1 MKSPCSISA
10 ASSPPA
16 PRLKSAAPRRWSVPI
31 SAPEPLLAVAS
42 LESGYGKIRVLHGID
57 FQVAAGEVVALL
69 GPNGAGKSTMLRALS
84 GLLPVNAGYV
94 RFDGRDITNATPRES
109 ARAGLVHVIEGHRVF
124 TQISVT
130 DNLLLAGY
138 DLARGERAARIEEA
152 LSFFPEIAAKR
163 HERGGALSGGQQQML
178 TVAQGL
184 VRRPRLLM
192 LDEPSAGLSPVLVYR
207 VLDVIKQLRKQGT
220 AVLLVEQLREKALAA
235 ADRVYALVQGHIAL
249 EAPTSEANLPQRLE
263 HAYFGH
269 QLQVSAHAQRVQE

>member
-1 MKSPCSISA
+1 M
-10 ASSPPA
+10 
-16 PRLKSAAPRRWSVPI
+16 LTSV
-31 SAPEPLLAVAS
+31 PEPLLSVAA

-94 RFDGRDITNATPRES
+94 RFGGRDMTNATPREA

-124 TQISVT
+124 TQISVA

-138 DLARGERAARIEEA
+138 DLSRGERAARIEEA

-192 LDEPSAGLSPVLVYR
+192 LDEPSAGLSPVLVDR
-207 VLDVIKQLRKQGT
+207 VLDVIAQLRKQGT
-220 AVLLVEQLREKALAA
+220 AVLLVEQLLEKALAT
-235 ADRVYALVQGHIAL
+235 ADRVYALVQGQVVL
-249 EAPTSEANLPQRLE
+249 EAPTSDDNLAHRLE
-263 HAYFGH
+263 QAYFGH
-269 QLQVSAHAQRVQE
+269 QALSA